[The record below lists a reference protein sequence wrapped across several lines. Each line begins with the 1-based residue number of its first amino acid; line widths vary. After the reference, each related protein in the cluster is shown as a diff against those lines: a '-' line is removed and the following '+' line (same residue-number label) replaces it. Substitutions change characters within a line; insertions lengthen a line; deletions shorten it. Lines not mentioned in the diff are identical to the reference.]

1 MVSEDK
7 LRDYLKRATED
18 LREARR
24 RLQRAEAQNHE
35 PIAVVGVGCRFPGG
49 AESAEE
55 LWQLVAGGVDA
66 IGDFPPGR
74 GWDAEGAFDPDEGRA
89 GRSYAR
95 RGGFVYGAAEF
106 DAGFFGIS
114 PREALAMDPQQ
125 RLLLECAWQ
134 ALEDAGMDPAGLR
147 GTDTGVFAGVMY
159 HDYGVLAGEAPEA
172 EGYLATGAAGSVV
185 SGRVSYVF
193 GLEGPAMSVDT
204 ACSSSLVALHLACQ
218 SLRRGECSLALAGG
232 VTVMAT
238 PAVFAEFSRQGGLAA
253 DGRCKPFEIGRAH
266 V

>member
-1 MVSEDK
+1 
-7 LRDYLKRATED
+7 
-18 LREARR
+18 R

-134 ALEDAGMDPAGLR
+134 ALEDAGIDQASLR
-147 GTDTGVFAGVMY
+147 ETDTGVFAGVIGQE
-159 HDYGVLAGEAPEA
+159 YGPRWLEAGEGEGAGFVLTGPA
-172 EGYLATGAAGSVV
+172 ESVA
-185 SGRVSYVF
+185 SGRVSYAF
-193 GLEGPAMSVDT
+193 GLEGPAVSVDT

-218 SLRRGECSLALAGG
+218 SLQRGEGSLALAGG
-232 VTVMAT
+232 VTVLAT
-238 PAVFAEFSRQGGLAA
+238 PAAFVEFARQRGLAP
-253 DGRCKPFEIGRAH
+253 DGRCKSFADAADGVGWGEG
-266 V
+266 VGVLL